1 MFYFFGSTVN
11 STVGVT
17 RVPAFS
23 VVLAA
28 GGIFLI
34 LLYAYAAS
42 EAGDAIEFK
51 YDAILRERMNQLG
64 IVDWQDLGK
73 KAGLSRFGVRLVR
86 RGNVRQLTVEQMKRL
101 AIVLNLNVQE
111 FDRTLGSLPISAP
124 IPAPTSAT
132 ANRAS
137 EIEEL
142 RQQCFRLREELQQ
155 QKNQLTDDFRRA
167 TFEQLQT
174 LLTNYP
180 AARKM
185 AETKPDMPAKNLSAL
200 FTPLENLLSSW
211 GFETIGSAWEQ
222 VTYNPQLHQPDVG
235 DITEGELVYIR
246 FVGYRDKERILV
258 PAKVSRTLP
267 GGMKS

>member
-1 MFYFFGSTVN
+1 MFDILGATVD
-11 STVGVT
+11 VT
-17 RVPAFS
+17 TVPAFS
-23 VVLAA
+23 IALAI

-34 LLYAYAAS
+34 LVYLYAAS

-51 YDAILRERMNQLG
+51 YDTILRERMNQLH
-64 IVDWQDLGK
+64 IVDWQDLGE
-73 KAGLSRFGVRLVR
+73 KAGLSRYAVRLVR
-86 RGNVRQLTVEQMKRL
+86 QGDVGKLTLDQLRRL
-101 AIVLNLNVQE
+101 ATVLNLNFQE
-111 FDRTLGSLPISAP
+111 FDRTLNTLPISATITTNP
-124 IPAPTSAT
+124 
-132 ANRAS
+132 S

-142 RQQCFRLREELQQ
+142 RQQCFRLREEMQQ
-155 QKNQLTDDFRRA
+155 QKAQLTADFRRA

-185 AETKPDMPAKNLSAL
+185 AEAKPDMPAKNLSAL

-211 GFETIGSAWEQ
+211 DFETIGSAWEP
-222 VTYNPQLHQPDVG
+222 TAYNPQLHQPDVE

-246 FVGYRDKERILV
+246 FVGYREGERILA

-267 GGMKS
+267 PGMKN

>member
-1 MFYFFGSTVN
+1 MVYLLDATGDVIT
-11 STVGVT
+11 
-17 RVPAFS
+17 VPAFS
-23 VVLAA
+23 IALAV

-34 LLYAYAAS
+34 LVYAYAAS

-51 YDAILRERMNQLG
+51 YDTILRERMNQLD
-64 IVDWQDLGK
+64 IVDWQDLGE

-86 RGNVRQLTVEQMKRL
+86 QGDVGKLTLDQLRRL
-101 AIVLNLNVQE
+101 ATVLNLNFQE
-111 FDRTLGSLPISAP
+111 FDRTLSALPL
-124 IPAPTSAT
+124 SAT
-132 ANRAS
+132 ITGNPT

-142 RQQCFRLREELQQ
+142 KQQCFRLRDELEQ
-155 QKNQLTDDFRRA
+155 QKVQLTDDFRRA

-174 LLTNYP
+174 LLTSYP

-185 AETKPDMPAKNLSAL
+185 AEAKPEMPAKNLSAL

-222 VTYNPQLHQPDVG
+222 VTYNPQLHQPDVE

-246 FVGYRDKERILV
+246 FVGYRDGERILA

-267 GGMKS
+267 AGIKN

>member
-1 MFYFFGSTVN
+1 MFYFL
-11 STVGVT
+11 GVT
-17 RVPAFS
+17 IETTTVPAFS
-23 VVLAA
+23 MALAV

-34 LLYAYAAS
+34 LVYLYAAS

-51 YDAILRERMNQLG
+51 YDTILRERMNQLE
-64 IVDWQDLGK
+64 ILDWQDLGE

-86 RGNVRQLTVEQMKRL
+86 QGDVGKLTLDQLRRL
-101 AIVLNLNVQE
+101 ATVLNLNFPE
-111 FDRTLGSLPISAP
+111 FDRTLSALPV
-124 IPAPTSAT
+124 SAT
-132 ANRAS
+132 ITTNPN

-155 QKNQLTDDFRRA
+155 QKSQLTADFRRA

-174 LLTNYP
+174 LLITYP

-185 AETKPDMPAKNLSAL
+185 AEAKPNMRAKNLSAL

-211 GFETIGSAWEQ
+211 DFETIGSAWEQ
-222 VTYNPQLHQPDVG
+222 VTYNPQLHQPDVK

-246 FVGYRDKERILV
+246 FVGYRNGEQILT

-267 GGMKS
+267 AAIHT

>member
-1 MFYFFGSTVN
+1 MT
-11 STVGVT
+11 
-17 RVPAFS
+17 VPAFS
-23 VVLAA
+23 FVLAA

-101 AIVLNLNVQE
+101 ATVLNLNVQE
-111 FDRTLGSLPISAP
+111 FDRTLGIL
-124 IPAPTSAT
+124 PTSTT
-132 ANRAS
+132 ANSAS

-155 QKNQLTDDFRRA
+155 QKTQLTDDFRRA

-185 AETKPDMPAKNLSAL
+185 AEAKPDMPAKNLSAL

-222 VTYNPQLHQPDVG
+222 VAYNPQLHQPDVE

-246 FVGYRDKERILV
+246 FVGYRNGERILV

>member
-1 MFYFFGSTVN
+1 MFYFLDSTVAV
-11 STVGVT
+11 TVGTTVST
-17 RVPAFS
+17 TVGTTIMPAFS
-23 VVLAA
+23 IVLAA
-28 GGIFLI
+28 GGIFLM

-73 KAGLSRFGVRLVR
+73 KAGLTRFGVRLVR
-86 RGNVRQLTVEQMKRL
+86 RGDVKQLTVEQMKRL
-101 AIVLNLNVQE
+101 ATVLNLNVQE
-111 FDRTLGSLPISAP
+111 VDRTLGSLPTS
-124 IPAPTSAT
+124 APTSAT

-155 QKNQLTDDFRRA
+155 QKIQLTDDFRRA

-185 AETKPDMPAKNLSAL
+185 AEAKPDMPAKNLSAL
-200 FTPLENLLSSW
+200 FTPLENLLSIW
-211 GFETIGSAWEQ
+211 GF
-222 VTYNPQLHQPDVG
+222 

-246 FVGYRDKERILV
+246 FVGYRDRERILV

-267 GGMKS
+267 GGTIK

>member
-1 MFYFFGSTVN
+1 MFYLLDATVD
-11 STVGVT
+11 VT
-17 RVPAFS
+17 IVSPFS
-23 VVLAA
+23 LALA
-28 GGIFLI
+28 VGGIFLI
-34 LLYAYAAS
+34 LVYAYAAS

-51 YDAILRERMNQLG
+51 YDTILRERMNQLE
-64 IVDWQDLGK
+64 ILDWQDLGE

-86 RGNVRQLTVEQMKRL
+86 QGDVGKLTVDQLRRL
-101 AIVLNLNVQE
+101 ATVLNLNFQE
-111 FDRTLGSLPISAP
+111 FDRTLSAL
-124 IPAPTSAT
+124 PTSAT
-132 ANRAS
+132 ITSNPT

-155 QKNQLTDDFRRA
+155 QKTQLTADFRRA

-174 LLTNYP
+174 LLTSYP

-185 AETKPDMPAKNLSAL
+185 AEAKPNMPAQNLSAL

-211 GFETIGSAWEQ
+211 DFETIGSAWEQ
-222 VTYNPQLHQPDVG
+222 VTYNPQLHQPDVE

-246 FVGYRDKERILV
+246 FVGYRDGERILA

-267 GGMKS
+267 AGIKT

>member
-1 MFYFFGSTVN
+1 M
-11 STVGVT
+11 
-17 RVPAFS
+17 PAFS
-23 VVLAA
+23 IALAV

-34 LLYAYAAS
+34 LLYVYAAS

-51 YDAILRERMNQLG
+51 YDEILRERMDLLG

-86 RGNVRQLTVEQMKRL
+86 RGNVKQLTVEQMKRL
-101 AIVLNLNVQE
+101 ATALNWNLQE
-111 FDRTLGSLPISAP
+111 FDRTLGTLPTP
-124 IPAPTSAT
+124 TPANYAK
-132 ANRAS
+132 

-142 RQQCFRLREELQQ
+142 KQQCFRLREELQQ
-155 QKNQLTDDFRRA
+155 QKTQLTDDFRRA

-185 AETKPDMPAKNLSAL
+185 AEAKPDMPAKNLAAL
-200 FTPLENLLSSW
+200 FTPLENLLSGW

-235 DITEGELVYIR
+235 DITEGELVYVR
-246 FVGYRDKERILV
+246 FVGYRDGERILV

-267 GGMKS
+267 GGIKS